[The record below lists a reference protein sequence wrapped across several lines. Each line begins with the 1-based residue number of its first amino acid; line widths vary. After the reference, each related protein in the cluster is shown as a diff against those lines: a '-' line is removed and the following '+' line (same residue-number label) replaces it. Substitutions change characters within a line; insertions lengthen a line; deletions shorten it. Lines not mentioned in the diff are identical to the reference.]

1 MSPVQTSRVA
11 AAALCLFVLVAP
23 ALQAQTAPPAG
34 ASSSAAAD
42 DDLPDLSTLD
52 DDQSSSSSSSDSSDS
67 LGGDIDL
74 DTHFDSAKVA
84 AEALTCVGVY
94 DLAIDNNM
102 QEPGSDAA
110 QRVTDM
116 MDKRDS
122 AASLYLGSA
131 AKLQADAD
139 ADYKVSDA
147 DVAAKV
153 ARGDMVLD
161 DEVSTCDDLIDLY
174 GGWA

>member
-1 MSPVQTSRVA
+1 MTPKHTTRIA

-23 ALQAQTAPPAG
+23 ALQAQTAPT
-34 ASSSAAAD
+34 ASSTSASASAD

-52 DDQSSSSSSSDSSDS
+52 DDQSSSSSSSSDS
-67 LGGDIDL
+67 LGGDFDI
-74 DTHFDSAKVA
+74 DTHPDDAAIA

-94 DLAIDNNM
+94 DLAIDKNM

-122 AASLYLGSA
+122 AASLYIGTA

-139 ADYKVSDA
+139 ADYKVADA
-147 DVAAKV
+147 SVAAKV
-153 ARGDMVLD
+153 AKGDMVPE
-161 DEVSTCDDLIDLY
+161 DELSKCDNLVDIY

>member
-1 MSPVQTSRVA
+1 MRSNPAKA
-11 AAALCLFVLVAP
+11 AAIFVCLFALIAP
-23 ALQAQTAPPAG
+23 ALQAQTAPPATT
-34 ASSSAAAD
+34 SSSASAD

-52 DDQSSSSSSSDSSDS
+52 DDQSSSSSSSSDS
-67 LGGDIDL
+67 LGGDFDIDTQP
-74 DTHFDSAKVA
+74 DDATIA

-94 DLAIDNNM
+94 DLAIDKNM

-122 AASLYLGSA
+122 AASLYLGTA
-131 AKLQADAD
+131 AKLQAEAD
-139 ADYKVSDA
+139 VDYKASDA

-153 ARGDMVLD
+153 AKGDLVLD
-161 DEVSTCDDLIDLY
+161 DELSKCDDLVDLY

>member
-1 MSPVQTSRVA
+1 MTRLPFARLTA
-11 AAALCLFVLVAP
+11 ATLCLFVLVAP
-23 ALQAQTAPPAG
+23 TLQAQTAPPASAA
-34 ASSSAAAD
+34 ASSSAAGD
-42 DDLPDLSTLD
+42 DDLPDLSSL
-52 DDQSSSSSSSDSSDS
+52 DDQSSSSSSNS
-67 LGGDIDL
+67 LGGDIDINAHP
-74 DTHFDSAKVA
+74 DDATIA
-84 AEALTCVGVY
+84 AEALICVGVY

-102 QEPGSDAA
+102 QEPGTDAA

-122 AASLYLGSA
+122 AASLYIGSA

-139 ADYKVSDA
+139 ADFKVADA

-153 ARGDMVLD
+153 AKGDLVLD
-161 DEVSTCDDLIDLY
+161 TEVSTCDNLVDTY

>member
-1 MSPVQTSRVA
+1 MRTNPAKA
-11 AAALCLFVLVAP
+11 AAIVVCLFALVAP
-23 ALQAQTAPPAG
+23 TLQAQTAPPAT
-34 ASSSAAAD
+34 ASSSASDD

-52 DDQSSSSSSSDSSDS
+52 DDRSSSSSSSSDS
-67 LGGDIDL
+67 LGGDFDL
-74 DTHFDSAKVA
+74 DTHYDNVQVA

-94 DLAIDNNM
+94 DLAIDKNM
-102 QEPGSDAA
+102 QEPGSDAE

-131 AKLQADAD
+131 AKRQADADAD

-153 ARGDMVLD
+153 ARGDLVLA
-161 DEVSTCDDLIDLY
+161 DELSKCDDLVDLY